1 MQKIIG
7 FFIIIVFS
15 LTLSG
20 CGIYSFT
27 GAKID
32 AKSVQIEYFQNNAQL
47 VEPTLSSAFTNA
59 LQDKFLKQTQ
69 LDLVKSGGELQF
81 EGEITGYNINPTSA
95 TSDQTAAQNRLTIII
110 NVRYFNTLN
119 DQDDFEKSF
128 SHYYDYPA
136 NTQLVGSV
144 LEDAYTVIFERIT
157 QDIFNESVAKW

>member
-47 VEPTLSSAFTNA
+47 VEPTLSSSFTNA